1 MQLFVDTEPIIL
13 IGDARRGLQN
23 LTELINKYE
32 RTKDS
37 ETLNE
42 ALKLGLSIID
52 KALTA
57 LLMAR
62 GIRIKD
68 WGYVS
73 QVLNYIVPSNTID
86 PGLRDYIAKC
96 LSQSPCDYDSAINK
110 IDELNRLVDYA
121 HSVVTHR
128 VLYHGP

>member
-1 MQLFVDTEPIIL
+1 MQLFVDIEPIIL

-86 PGLRDYIAKC
+86 PGLRDSIAKC

-110 IDELNRLVDYA
+110 IGDLNRLVDYA